1 MKLLLFFSIF
11 CLSLFSADAQRI
23 KRSDRPLQK
32 WEDSLQQ
39 YSLQIIQGKNAS
51 DRFTADSIFTKIFVR
66 ALINKNSF
74 RYSFD
79 SLESISKIFAPD
91 SSFKIF
97 TWQMVINENMI
108 RQHGAI
114 QMKTMDGSLQLFPL
128 IDKSDII
135 INQADTIADNKAWMG
150 AIYYKIIP
158 TKNGNQHFYTL
169 LGYDEN
175 NLKSTKKIIETLEF
189 KNGEPIFGAHLF
201 SFADDAI
208 VQPTV
213 SRYIIEYKKNTAA
226 RLTYDA
232 QLGMIIFEHL
242 ESESSEPTKKWT
254 FIPDGDYEGFKW
266 KNGKWIHVNK
276 VFNQVTP
283 EGKEPIPNPIKDLNG
298 KTIEQKLK
306 NNQPIE
312 KLEEEE
318 EEEEIPVKK
327 INNKK

>member
-1 MKLLLFFSIF
+1 MKLLLFLSLSCLSIF
-11 CLSLFSADAQRI
+11 SANAQRI
-23 KRSDRPLQK
+23 KKGERVSLQK
-32 WEDSLQQ
+32 WEDSLKQ
-39 YSLQIIQGKNAS
+39 YSLQILEGKNAS

-74 RYSFD
+74 YYSFD

-114 QMKTMDGSLQLFPL
+114 QMKTTDGSLQLFPL

-175 NLKSTKKIIETLEF
+175 NIRSTKKIIETLEF
-189 KNGEPIFGAHLF
+189 RNGEPIFGAHLF
-201 SFADDAI
+201 SFAED
-208 VQPTV
+208 VTSQPAL
-213 SRYIIEYKKNTAA
+213 SRYIIEYKKNTGA
-226 RLTYDA
+226 RLIYDA

-266 KNGKWIHVNK
+266 KNGKWMHVNK

-283 EGKEPIPNPIKDLNG
+283 EGKEPIPNPIKDVNG

-306 NNQPIE
+306 NNQPEE
-312 KLEEEE
+312 K
-318 EEEEIPVKK
+318 
-327 INNKK
+327 

>member
-1 MKLLLFFSIF
+1 MKLLMLFSFF
-11 CLSLFSADAQRI
+11 FLSLFSVDAQRI

-97 TWQMVINENMI
+97 TWQMIINENII

-189 KNGEPIFGAHLF
+189 KMENQFLVPVFL
-201 SFADDAI
+201 
-208 VQPTV
+208 VLQ
-213 SRYIIEYKKNTAA
+213 KM
-226 RLTYDA
+226 L
-232 QLGMIIFEHL
+232 L
-242 ESESSEPTKKWT
+242 
-254 FIPDGDYEGFKW
+254 
-266 KNGKWIHVNK
+266 
-276 VFNQVTP
+276 FNQLLADTS
-283 EGKEPIPNPIKDLNG
+283 
-298 KTIEQKLK
+298 
-306 NNQPIE
+306 
-312 KLEEEE
+312 
-318 EEEEIPVKK
+318 
-327 INNKK
+327 